1 MEGLRIALTL
11 ACIGLSAAPAD
22 AQTYPSKP
30 VTIVVT
36 LAASGAADVIA
47 RAVAQRL
54 TEEWGQPVVVENK
67 GGANNQV
74 GTTAV
79 ARSAPDGYTLLL
91 TPEHTFT
98 VNPYLYRKL
107 SYDPAKDFIPVTGLV
122 SISQALVVHPSLA
135 MQSVPDLIAAARDK
149 PGGINYGSLGV
160 GSGPHLSMELL
171 QSMSGTKLNAVQYK
185 GAAPALTDVIAGH
198 VPMMFVSTGLIVQAW
213 KAGQL
218 RPLGVGSRER
228 LAQFPELPT
237 VAETLPGFTALVWF
251 GLFAPSGTPRDIVV
265 KINNAVQRILADRDF
280 RDRFLTPNLYEP
292 MSGSPEQFAEQIRLD
307 AERWQKVIRDAK
319 LAIAD

>member
-11 ACIGLSAAPAD
+11 ACIGLFAAPAH
-22 AQTYPSKP
+22 AQAYPSRP

-36 LAASGAADVIA
+36 LAAGGAADVIA

-122 SISQALVVHPSLA
+122 SISQTLVVHPSLA
-135 MQSVPDLIAAARDK
+135 MQNLGDLIAAAREK

-265 KINNAVQRILADRDF
+265 KLNNAVQRILADRDF
-280 RDRFLTPNLYEP
+280 RDRFLAPNLYEP
-292 MSGSPEQFAEQIRLD
+292 VSGSPEQFAEQIHLD

-319 LAIAD
+319 LAIAE

>member
-1 MEGLRIALTL
+1 MEGLRIALAL
-11 ACIGLSAAPAD
+11 ACIGLSAGPAHTQ
-22 AQTYPSKP
+22 AYPTKP

-36 LAASGAADVIA
+36 LAAGGAADVIA

-74 GTTAV
+74 GTAAV

-135 MQSVPDLIAAARDK
+135 MQNVPDLIAAARDK

-198 VPMMFVSTGLIVQAW
+198 VPMMFVSTGLIVQPW

-251 GLFAPSGTPRDIVV
+251 GLFAPAGTPRDIVV
-265 KINNAVQRILADRDF
+265 KINNAVQRMLADRDF
-280 RDRFLTPNLYEP
+280 HDRFLAPNLYEP
-292 MSGSPEQFAEQIRLD
+292 MSGSPEQFAEQICLD

>member
-1 MEGLRIALTL
+1 MKGLRIALTL
-11 ACIGLSAAPAD
+11 ACIGLSAAPAR
-22 AQTYPSKP
+22 AQAYPSKP

-36 LAASGAADVIA
+36 LAAGGAADVIA

-122 SISQALVVHPSLA
+122 SISQTLVVHPSLA
-135 MQSVPDLIAAARDK
+135 MQNLGDLIAAAREK

-198 VPMMFVSTGLIVQAW
+198 VPMMFVSTGLVVQAW

-292 MSGSPEQFAEQIRLD
+292 MSGSPEQFAEQIHLN